1 MSKFLI
7 MALYS
12 PHLIKKLEE
21 DMKKDPSSKSFCALA
36 HIYHKQGDTQ
46 KAKNL
51 CFQGLSHHPSYSQ
64 AIILLADIYYKE
76 NHLGEAVRLLNKAK
90 ELSPDNPHIYK
101 NLAQIYKKQNQPE
114 KTLKA
119 YKMLAF
125 LSPHDS
131 TAVMSVQHLEK
142 MLRPSLILSDLA
154 KEPTQKEV
162 PLTKNKNESLPG
174 KKERKLSFKQNQRL
188 VKLNQILARVE
199 NYIEKTARS

>member
-21 DMKKDPSSKSFCALA
+21 DLKKDPSSKSFCALA
-36 HIYHKQGDTQ
+36 HIYHKQGDIQ
-46 KAKNL
+46 KAKLL
-51 CFQGLSHHPSYSQ
+51 CFQGLSHHPAYSQ

-76 NHLGEAVRLLNKAK
+76 NQLSEAVKLLSRAK

-125 LSPHDS
+125 LSPNDS

-142 MLRPSLILSDLA
+142 ILRPSLVLSDPA
-154 KEPTQKEV
+154 KEQSKD
-162 PLTKNKNESLPG
+162 ESLLE
-174 KKERKLSFKQNQRL
+174 KAQKLSSKQNQRL
-188 VKLNQILARVE
+188 VRLNQILARVE
-199 NYIEKTARS
+199 NYIEQTAKS